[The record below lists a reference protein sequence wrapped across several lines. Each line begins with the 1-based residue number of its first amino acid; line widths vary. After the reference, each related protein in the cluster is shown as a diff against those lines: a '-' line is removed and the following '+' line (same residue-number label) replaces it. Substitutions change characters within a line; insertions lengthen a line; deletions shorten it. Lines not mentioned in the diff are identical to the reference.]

1 MRKKLLIIFILLP
14 ALLKAEDGYDLWL
27 RYKKISNYSL
37 LDQYKKQITSPVVF
51 GSSQTIAIIKTELTQ
66 AFSGLTG
73 FPYNILSS
81 PGKSSIFIAGAV
93 TTSPILSSIVT
104 KDELSRIG
112 NEGFIIKT

>member
-1 MRKKLLIIFILLP
+1 MRKRLLIIFILLP

-37 LDQYKKQITSPVVF
+37 LDQYKKQITSPVVL

-73 FPYNILSS
+73 ISYKILSS
-81 PGKSSIFIAGAV
+81 PDKSSSFIAGTISSSA
-93 TTSPILSSIVT
+93 IISSIIT
-104 KDELSRIG
+104 KNEVVRIG
-112 NEGFIIKT
+112 N